1 VQGIEA
7 HSITFM
13 VLIGSSILVPFIAF
27 GTYKASGASTKKAIA
42 ISSVIAIWGVLMY
55 YFSVDW
61 QFRLDSPDLAWV
73 VVLANLI
80 LPTALVFIFKDFFI
94 GDGLSLKWLTFT
106 QSTRFMGTLFI
117 LENIRGFTGTT
128 FAYVSGFGDF
138 MAAVIALT
146 ILVLIFTGG
155 KPTKGLYMFL
165 IIFGLLDFVVAYGLS
180 ISSSPGVSL
189 QSIAFEEN
197 HSMNMYPLALLP
209 YFLVPFATAY
219 HFMMYLTIKR
229 NPEIK

>member
-1 VQGIEA
+1 MQAIEA
-7 HSITFM
+7 HSITSM

-27 GTYKASGASTKKAIA
+27 GTYKASGATTKKAVT
-42 ISSVIAIWGVLMY
+42 ISSIIAIWGVIMY
-55 YFSVDW
+55 FFSTSW
-61 QFRLDSPDLAWV
+61 QFELGSPNLAWLIV
-73 VVLANLI
+73 IINLVWPS
-80 LPTALVFIFKDFFI
+80 LLVFAFKDYFI
-94 GDGLSLKWLTFT
+94 GEGLSLKWLTLT

-165 IIFGLLDFVVAYGLS
+165 IVFGLLDFVVAYSLS

-189 QSIAFEEN
+189 QTIAIGEN

-229 NPEIK
+229 NNGED